1 MKEKAKKERDKALKD
16 EIDNYNNAKTSVE
29 SNLERAKGDDK
40 EKLKEV
46 AELVENNAASAQENT
61 AISQSLNECAQNLKN
76 MADSFRLK

>member
-1 MKEKAKKERDKALKD
+1 MFC
-16 EIDNYNNAKTSVE
+16 
-29 SNLERAKGDDK
+29 
-40 EKLKEV
+40 